1 MVENY
6 DMSENM
12 GSNTKAARYYVSE
25 LKKTTNYA
33 DDPKSMTKH

>member
-12 GSNTKAARYYVSE
+12 GSNIKAARYISE
-25 LKKTTNYA
+25 LEKTTNYA